1 MNEFLVKILPGIFTA
16 ILASYLAA
24 KWSLKKFYSE
34 KWWERKEHAYV
45 EIIGTLYDLIQYCE
59 IKQED
64 YGQGTGYSEEKETEF
79 RKRYN
84 QAYWKMKKA
93 TDIGAFVIS
102 PQAETILK
110 ELRDRPRLEW
120 NENPP
125 WEIYEQEYEYHR
137 KALDKIVQVAK
148 DDLNVNSTVLNFRN
162 LLKSLIA
169 TKSKQDS
176 QNQ

>member
-1 MNEFLVKILPGIFTA
+1 MKILPGIITA

-24 KWSLKKFYSE
+24 KWSLKKSYFE

-45 EIIGTLYDLIQYCE
+45 EIIGALYDLIQYLE

-64 YGQGTGYSEEKETEF
+64 YGQGTGYSEEKEAGF
-79 RKRYN
+79 IKKYN
-84 QAYWKMKKA
+84 QAYRQMKKS

-102 PQAETILK
+102 PRAVTILK
-110 ELRDRPRLEW
+110 ELRDRPRLKW

-137 KALDKIVQVAK
+137 QALDKIVQVAK
-148 DDLNVNSTVLNFRN
+148 DDLKVN
-162 LLKSLIA
+162 KA
-169 TKSKQDS
+169 
-176 QNQ
+176 